1 MKNQPA
7 DRSTSWLQA
16 IRGSCQLTPRDR
28 RNQQTMLIWL
38 FIWMLAWVAANITIK
53 EDMATSGVP
62 AVAAVALPALLG
74 VVVIFAY
81 WKFIREADELQR
93 KIHLDALA
101 LGFGIGVVGALT
113 MHLLARLEV
122 ISAQDISTIGAV
134 MMVAYSIGVLLGTRR
149 FA

>member
-1 MKNQPA
+1 
-7 DRSTSWLQA
+7 
-16 IRGSCQLTPRDR
+16 
-28 RNQQTMLIWL
+28 MLIWL
-38 FIWMLAWVAANITIK
+38 FIWMLAWVAANIMIK
-53 EDMATSGVP
+53 EELATSGVP

-74 VVVIFAY
+74 IVVIYAY

-101 LGFGIGVVGALT
+101 LGFGIGVIGALT
-113 MHLLARLEV
+113 MHLLARLDV

-134 MMVAYSIGVLLGTRR
+134 MMVVYSIGVLLGTRR